1 MSALD
6 LRALLETLTR
16 HDVRFVIVGA
26 VAVAA
31 HGYVRGTADLDIVPD
46 DDRANLKRLRAALV
60 ELGSTLPLAENR
72 PFDPARDAAALES
85 HKNVTLD
92 TRLGGL
98 DVMQRT
104 PGIPT
109 YDELDREAI
118 QSDLM
123 GVPVRVCSLRHLR
136 AMKDA
141 AGRPQDLLDLSNLP
155 EV

>member
-1 MSALD
+1 VSALN

-16 HDVRFVIVGA
+16 YDVRFVIVGA

-46 DDRANLKRLRAALV
+46 DDRANLKRLPAALV

-72 PFDPARDAAALES
+72 PFDPARDPAALES

-98 DVMQRT
+98 DVMQRI

-118 QSDLM
+118 QSDLL